1 MKKNNEILSKVK
13 DYINNFKLE
22 LGKINKESIISFVK
36 VRKYLITSIAIIIII
51 LLMVSGKVFITS
63 KDKLLNDLEISM
75 KQGNSSKIYGD
86 ILVVDKKV
94 SRSELDPLIK
104 YYNSDTTKINK
115 VLSELKTSGVGEV
128 FTIKSNKKGIWQDY
142 YLEVNTVDIKVNCNF
157 SNAKIFVDSN
167 ELNGDNRSSG
177 IVPGLYKIKAI
188 LKTNYGD
195 VEKEI
200 EVSLIQNEEVS
211 INLEA
216 VDLNITSNFNDAKVL
231 INDNDINKKVSEI
244 GDYGPIPTNE
254 NIDIGIQR
262 EFPWGII
269 KSGKIKVND
278 SPNINIDINMVNEEL
293 TTQIELSINKF
304 YESVFNALNK
314 RDYSLIVL
322 TNEEIQRKIYDEI
335 NKKSLI
341 FKNNYEISELETKI
355 ENSEFKYEDNV
366 YKAQIVIKI
375 NYSIDKKMFLLSKNR
390 EENMFL
396 TNMELVGDE
405 WIIKEIQKFGLE

>member
-22 LGKINKESIISFVK
+22 LGKINKESIVSFIK
-36 VRKYLITSIAIIIII
+36 VRKYLITSISIIIII

-63 KDKLLNDLEISM
+63 EDKLLNDLEISM

-86 ILVVDKKV
+86 ILVADKKV

-128 FTIKSNKKGIWQDY
+128 FTIKSNKKGIWKDY

-167 ELNGDNRSSG
+167 ELNEDNRSSG

-231 INDNDINKKVSEI
+231 INDKDINKKVSEI

-254 NIDIGIQR
+254 SIDIGIQR

-269 KSGKIKVND
+269 KSEKIKVND

-314 RDYSLIVL
+314 RDYRLIVL

-355 ENSEFKYEDNV
+355 ENSEFKYEDNL

-390 EENMFL
+390 EESMFL
-396 TNMELVGDE
+396 TNMELVGNE
-405 WIIKEIQKFGLE
+405 WVIKEIQKFGLE

>member
-1 MKKNNEILSKVK
+1 MKKKNEILSKVK

-22 LGKINKESIISFVK
+22 LGKINKKGIVSFIK
-36 VRKYLITSIAIIIII
+36 VRKYLITSISIIIII
-51 LLMVSGKVFITS
+51 LLMVSGKGFITS
-63 KDKLLNDLEISM
+63 EDKLLNDLEISM
-75 KQGNSSKIYGD
+75 KQGDSSKIYGD
-86 ILVVDKKV
+86 ILVADKKV

-128 FTIKSNKKGIWQDY
+128 FTIKSNKKGIWKDY

-167 ELNGDNRSSG
+167 ELNEDNRSSG

-231 INDNDINKKVSEI
+231 INDKDINKKVSEI

-254 NIDIGIQR
+254 SIDIGIQR

-269 KSGKIKVND
+269 KSEKIKVND

-314 RDYSLIVL
+314 RDYRLIVL

-355 ENSEFKYEDNV
+355 ENSEFKYEDNL

-390 EENMFL
+390 EESMFL

>member
-22 LGKINKESIISFVK
+22 LGKINKESIVSFIK
-36 VRKYLITSIAIIIII
+36 VRKYLITSISIIIII
-51 LLMVSGKVFITS
+51 LIMVSGKVFITS
-63 KDKLLNDLEISM
+63 EDKLLNDLEISM

-86 ILVVDKKV
+86 ILVADKKV

-128 FTIKSNKKGIWQDY
+128 FTIKSNKKGIWKDY

-231 INDNDINKKVSEI
+231 INDKDINKKVSEI

-254 NIDIGIQR
+254 SIDIGIQR

-269 KSGKIKVND
+269 KSEKIKVND

-314 RDYSLIVL
+314 RDYRLIVL

-355 ENSEFKYEDNV
+355 ENSEFKYEDNL

-390 EENMFL
+390 EESMFL
-396 TNMELVGDE
+396 TNMELVGNE

>member
-13 DYINNFKLE
+13 DYIKNFKLE
-22 LGKINKESIISFVK
+22 LGKVNKESIVSFVK
-36 VRKYLITSIAIIIII
+36 VRKYLITSISIIIII

-63 KDKLLNDLEISM
+63 EDKLLNDLEISM
-75 KQGNSSKIYGD
+75 KQGDSSKIYGD
-86 ILVVDKKV
+86 ILVADKKV

-128 FTIKSNKKGIWQDY
+128 FTVKSNKKGIWQDY

-167 ELNGDNRSSG
+167 ELNEDNRSSG
-177 IVPGLYKIKAI
+177 IIPGLYKIKAI

-216 VDLNITSNFNDAKVL
+216 IDLNITSNFNDAKIF
-231 INDNDINKKVSEI
+231 INDKDINKKVSEI

-269 KSGKIKVND
+269 KSEKIKVND

-293 TTQIELSINKF
+293 TKQIELSINKF

-375 NYSIDKKMFLLSKNR
+375 NYSIDKKIFLLSKNR

>member
-22 LGKINKESIISFVK
+22 LGKINKESIVSFIK
-36 VRKYLITSIAIIIII
+36 VRKYLITSISIIIII

-63 KDKLLNDLEISM
+63 EDKLLNDLEISM

-86 ILVVDKKV
+86 ILVADKKV

-104 YYNSDTTKINK
+104 YYNSNTTKINK

-177 IVPGLYKIKAI
+177 IIPGLYKIKAI

-200 EVSLIQNEEVS
+200 EVPLIQNEEVS

-216 VDLNITSNFNDAKVL
+216 VDLNITSNFNDAKVF

-269 KSGKIKVND
+269 KSEKIKVND
-278 SPNINIDINMVNEEL
+278 STNINIDINMVNEEL

-341 FKNNYEISELETKI
+341 FKNNYEISELETQI

>member
-22 LGKINKESIISFVK
+22 LGKINKKGIVSFIK
-36 VRKYLITSIAIIIII
+36 VRKYLITSISIIIII
-51 LLMVSGKVFITS
+51 LLMVSGKGFITS
-63 KDKLLNDLEISM
+63 EDKLLNDLEISM
-75 KQGNSSKIYGD
+75 KQGDSSKIYGD
-86 ILVVDKKV
+86 ILVADKKV

-115 VLSELKTSGVGEV
+115 VLSELKNSGVGEV
-128 FTIKSNKKGIWQDY
+128 FTIKSNKKGIWKDY

-167 ELNGDNRSSG
+167 ELNEDNRSSG

-231 INDNDINKKVSEI
+231 INDKDINKKVSEI

-254 NIDIGIQR
+254 SIDIGVQR

-269 KSGKIKVND
+269 KSEKIKVND

-314 RDYSLIVL
+314 RDYRLIVL

-355 ENSEFKYEDNV
+355 ENSEFKYEDNL

-390 EENMFL
+390 EESMFL

>member
-22 LGKINKESIISFVK
+22 LGKINKESIVSFIK
-36 VRKYLITSIAIIIII
+36 VRKYLITSISIIIII
-51 LLMVSGKVFITS
+51 LLMASGKVFITS
-63 KDKLLNDLEISM
+63 EDKLLNDLEISM
-75 KQGNSSKIYGD
+75 KQGDSSKIYGH
-86 ILVVDKKV
+86 ILVADKKV

-167 ELNGDNRSSG
+167 ELNEDNRSSG

-231 INDNDINKKVSEI
+231 INDKDINKKVSEI

-254 NIDIGIQR
+254 SIDIGIQR

-269 KSGKIKVND
+269 KSEKIKVND

-314 RDYSLIVL
+314 RDYRLIVL

-355 ENSEFKYEDNV
+355 ENSEFKYEDNL

-390 EENMFL
+390 EESMFL
-396 TNMELVGDE
+396 TNMELVGNE

>member
-22 LGKINKESIISFVK
+22 LGKINKESIVSFIK
-36 VRKYLITSIAIIIII
+36 VRKYLITSISIIIII

-63 KDKLLNDLEISM
+63 EDKLLNDLEISM

-86 ILVVDKKV
+86 ILVADKKV

-128 FTIKSNKKGIWQDY
+128 FKIKSNKKGIWKDY

-167 ELNGDNRSSG
+167 ELNEDNRSSG

-231 INDNDINKKVSEI
+231 INDKDINKKVSEI

-254 NIDIGIQR
+254 SIDIGIQR

-269 KSGKIKVND
+269 KSEKIKVND

-314 RDYSLIVL
+314 RDCRLIVL

-355 ENSEFKYEDNV
+355 ENSEFKYEDNL

-390 EENMFL
+390 EESMFL

>member
-22 LGKINKESIISFVK
+22 LGKINKESIVSFVK
-36 VRKYLITSIAIIIII
+36 VRKYLITSISIIIII
-51 LLMVSGKVFITS
+51 LLMVSGKVFVTS
-63 KDKLLNDLEISM
+63 EDKLLNDLEISM
-75 KQGNSSKIYGD
+75 KEGNSRKIYGD
-86 ILVVDKKV
+86 ILVEDEKV

-157 SNAKIFVDSN
+157 SNAKIFIDNN

-177 IVPGLYKIKAI
+177 IIPGLYKIKAR

-216 VDLNITSNFNDAKVL
+216 IDLNITSNFNDAKVL
-231 INDNDINKKVSEI
+231 INDKDINKKVSEI

-254 NIDIGIQR
+254 NIDISIQR

-269 KSGKIKVND
+269 KSEKIKVND

-396 TNMELVGDE
+396 TNMELVGDD

>member
-1 MKKNNEILSKVK
+1 MKKNNEILCKVK

-22 LGKINKESIISFVK
+22 LGKINKESIVSFIK
-36 VRKYLITSIAIIIII
+36 VRKYLITSISIIIII

-75 KQGNSSKIYGD
+75 KQGNSRKIYGD
-86 ILVVDKKV
+86 ILVADKKV

-231 INDNDINKKVSEI
+231 INDKDINKKVSEI

-254 NIDIGIQR
+254 SIDIGIQR

-269 KSGKIKVND
+269 KSEKIKVND

-314 RDYSLIVL
+314 RDYRLIVL

-355 ENSEFKYEDNV
+355 ENSEFKYEDNL

-390 EENMFL
+390 EESMFL
-396 TNMELVGDE
+396 TNMELVGNE